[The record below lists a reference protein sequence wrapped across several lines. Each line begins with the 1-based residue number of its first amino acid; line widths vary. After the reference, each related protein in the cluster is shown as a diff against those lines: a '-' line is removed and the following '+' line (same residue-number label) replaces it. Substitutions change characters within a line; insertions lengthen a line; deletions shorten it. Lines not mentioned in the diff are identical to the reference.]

1 MKNSLILVGTQ
12 WGDEGKGKIVDYF
25 SEKFSAVCRFQGG
38 HNAGHTIYND
48 EKKFVLHLIPS
59 GIFYDHVSCFIGQG
73 VILSLDSLLEEIET
87 IESKG
92 INLDGKLRIS
102 RYCSL
107 LLPIHA
113 KIDQLREDKKNKIG
127 TTRRG
132 IGPAYEDKTAR
143 RSIKAFDLE
152 DDSLLEDK
160 LKNLLDYY
168 NFQIENIHKAEK
180 FHYQEVFD
188 NLKETYSKTSK
199 FFGEVTDSL
208 EEIYEKGKHI
218 LYEGAQG
225 TLLDVDYGTYPYV
238 TSSNT
243 LATSVGVGSGFPKS
257 IYADVLGVVKAY
269 TTRVGEGPFPTE
281 LHDEYGEK
289 IAEIGNVFGATTGRP
304 RRCGW
309 LDLVALKYSAKLNN
323 LTSLCVTKLD
333 VLDSFSE
340 IKVCD
345 EYEIDN
351 EIVQYKSRQLHK
363 VEPKY
368 KTFKGWEQSLGECQN
383 YSELPKETREFL
395 EFIEDYTKVKISLI
409 SNGPQRNDLI
419 HR

>member
-107 LLPIHA
+107 LLPVHA
-113 KIDQLREDKKNKIG
+113 KIDQLREDNKNKIG

-160 LKNLLDYY
+160 LKNILDYY

-180 FHYQEVFD
+180 FNYQEVFD

-199 FFGEVTDSL
+199 FFGDVTDSL
-208 EEIYEKGKHI
+208 EEIYEKGNHI

-257 IYADVLGVVKAY
+257 IYADVLGIVKAY

-289 IAEIGNVFGATTGRP
+289 IAKIGNEFGATTGRP

-340 IKVCD
+340 IKVCN

-363 VEPKY
+363 VKPKY
-368 KTFKGWEQSLGECQN
+368 KIFKGWEQSLSQCQK
-383 YSELPKETREFL
+383 YSELPKEAREFL

>member
-1 MKNSLILVGTQ
+1 MENSLILVGTQ

-143 RSIKAFDLE
+143 RSLKAFDLE

-199 FFGEVTDSL
+199 FFGDVTDSL
-208 EEIYEKGKHI
+208 EEIYEKGNHI

-289 IAEIGNVFGATTGRP
+289 IAEIGNEFGATTGRP

-363 VEPKY
+363 VKPKY
-368 KTFKGWEQSLGECQN
+368 KTFKGWEQSLGQCQN

>member
-1 MKNSLILVGTQ
+1 M
-12 WGDEGKGKIVDYF
+12 
-25 SEKFSAVCRFQGG
+25 
-38 HNAGHTIYND
+38 
-48 EKKFVLHLIPS
+48 
-59 GIFYDHVSCFIGQG
+59 
-73 VILSLDSLLEEIET
+73 
-87 IESKG
+87 
-92 INLDGKLRIS
+92 
-102 RYCSL
+102 
-107 LLPIHA
+107 
-113 KIDQLREDKKNKIG
+113 
-127 TTRRG
+127 
-132 IGPAYEDKTAR
+132 
-143 RSIKAFDLE
+143 
-152 DDSLLEDK
+152 
-160 LKNLLDYY
+160 KNLLDYY

-180 FHYQEVFD
+180 FYYQEVFD

-199 FFGEVTDSL
+199 FFGDVTDSL

-289 IAEIGNVFGATTGRP
+289 IAKIGNEFGATTGRP

-363 VEPKY
+363 VKPKY
-368 KTFKGWEQSLGECQN
+368 KIFKGWEQSLSQCQN
-383 YSELPKETREFL
+383 YSELPKGAREFL

>member
-25 SEKFSAVCRFQGG
+25 SEKFSAVCKFQGG

-281 LHDEYGEK
+281 LHDEHGEK
-289 IAEIGNVFGATTGRP
+289 IAEIGNEFGATTGRP

>member
-188 NLKETYSKTSK
+188 NLKETYSNTSK
-199 FFGEVTDSL
+199 FFGDVTDSL
-208 EEIYEKGKHI
+208 EEIYEKGNHI

-289 IAEIGNVFGATTGRP
+289 IAEIGNEFGATTGRP

-363 VEPKY
+363 VKPKY
-368 KTFKGWEQSLGECQN
+368 KTFKGWEQSLGQCQN

>member
-1 MKNSLILVGTQ
+1 MENSLILVGTQ

-48 EKKFVLHLIPS
+48 KKKFVLHLIPS
-59 GIFYDHVSCFIGQG
+59 GIFYNHVSCFIGQG
-73 VILSLDSLLEEIET
+73 VILSLDSLLEEVET

-107 LLPIHA
+107 LLPVHA
-113 KIDQLREDKKNKIG
+113 KIDQLREDNKNKIG

-180 FHYQEVFD
+180 FNYQEVFD

-199 FFGEVTDSL
+199 FFGDVTDSL
-208 EEIYEKGKHI
+208 EEIYEKGNHI

-257 IYADVLGVVKAY
+257 IYADVLGIVKAY

-289 IAEIGNVFGATTGRP
+289 IAKIGNEFGATTGRP

>member
-48 EKKFVLHLIPS
+48 QKKFVLHLIPS

-199 FFGEVTDSL
+199 FFGDVTDSL
-208 EEIYEKGKHI
+208 EEIYEKGNHI

-281 LHDEYGEK
+281 LHDEHGEK
-289 IAEIGNVFGATTGRP
+289 IAEIGNEFGATTGRP

>member
-1 MKNSLILVGTQ
+1 MENSLILVGTQ

-25 SEKFSAVCRFQGG
+25 SEKFSAVCRVQGG

-48 EKKFVLHLIPS
+48 KKKFVLHLIPS

-73 VILSLDSLLEEIET
+73 VILSLDSLLEEVET

-107 LLPIHA
+107 LLPVHA
-113 KIDQLREDKKNKIG
+113 KIDQLREDNKNKIG

-180 FHYQEVFD
+180 FNYQEVFD

-199 FFGEVTDSL
+199 FFGDVTDSL
-208 EEIYEKGKHI
+208 EEIYEKGNHI

-289 IAEIGNVFGATTGRP
+289 IAKIGNEFGATTGRP

-323 LTSLCVTKLD
+323 LTSLCVTNLD

-351 EIVQYKSRQLHK
+351 EIVQYKSSQLHK

>member
-1 MKNSLILVGTQ
+1 MENSLILVGTQ

-48 EKKFVLHLIPS
+48 KKKFVLHLIPS
-59 GIFYDHVSCFIGQG
+59 GIFYNHVSCFIGQG
-73 VILSLDSLLEEIET
+73 VILSLDSLLEEVET

-113 KIDQLREDKKNKIG
+113 KIDQLREDNKNKIG

-180 FHYQEVFD
+180 FNYQEVFD

-199 FFGEVTDSL
+199 FFGDVTDSL
-208 EEIYEKGKHI
+208 EEIYEKGNHI

-257 IYADVLGVVKAY
+257 IYADVLGIVKAY

-289 IAEIGNVFGATTGRP
+289 IAKIGNEFGATTGRP

-363 VEPKY
+363 VKPKY
-368 KTFKGWEQSLGECQN
+368 KIFKGWEQSLSQCQN

>member
-289 IAEIGNVFGATTGRP
+289 IAEIGNEFGATTGRP

>member
-48 EKKFVLHLIPS
+48 KKKFVLHLIPS
-59 GIFYDHVSCFIGQG
+59 GIFYNHVSCFIGQG

-107 LLPIHA
+107 LLPVHA
-113 KIDQLREDKKNKIG
+113 KIDQLREDNKNKIG

-180 FHYQEVFD
+180 FNYQEVFE

-199 FFGEVTDSL
+199 FFGDVTDSL
-208 EEIYEKGKHI
+208 EEIYEKGNHI

-257 IYADVLGVVKAY
+257 IYANVLGVVKAY

-281 LHDEYGEK
+281 LNDEYGEK
-289 IAEIGNVFGATTGRP
+289 IAKIGNEFGATTGRP

-363 VEPKY
+363 VKPKY
-368 KTFKGWEQSLGECQN
+368 KTFKGWEQSLGQCQN

-409 SNGPQRNDLI
+409 SNGPHRNDLI

>member
-1 MKNSLILVGTQ
+1 MENSLILVGTQ

-48 EKKFVLHLIPS
+48 KKKFVLHLIPS
-59 GIFYDHVSCFIGQG
+59 GIFYNHVSCFIGQG
-73 VILSLDSLLEEIET
+73 VILSLDSLLEEVET

-107 LLPIHA
+107 LLPVHA
-113 KIDQLREDKKNKIG
+113 KIDQLREDNKNKIG

-180 FHYQEVFD
+180 FNYQEVFD

-199 FFGEVTDSL
+199 FFGDVTDSL
-208 EEIYEKGKHI
+208 EEIYEKGNHI

-257 IYADVLGVVKAY
+257 IYADVLGIVKAY

-289 IAEIGNVFGATTGRP
+289 IAKIGNEFGATTGRP

-340 IKVCD
+340 IKVCN

-363 VEPKY
+363 VKPKY
-368 KTFKGWEQSLGECQN
+368 KIFKGWEQSLSQCQN
-383 YSELPKETREFL
+383 YSELPKEAREFL

>member
-73 VILSLDSLLEEIET
+73 VILSLDSLLEEMET

-199 FFGEVTDSL
+199 FFGDVTDSL
-208 EEIYEKGKHI
+208 EEIYEKGNHI

-289 IAEIGNVFGATTGRP
+289 IAEIGNEFGATTGRP

>member
-73 VILSLDSLLEEIET
+73 VILSLDSLHEENET

-168 NFQIENIHKAEK
+168 NFQIENIHNAEK
-180 FHYQEVFD
+180 FSYQEVFD
-188 NLKETYSKTSK
+188 NLKETYNKTSK
-199 FFGEVTDSL
+199 FFGDVTDSL
-208 EEIYEKGKHI
+208 EEIYEKGNHI

-289 IAEIGNVFGATTGRP
+289 IAEIGNEFGATTGRP

-363 VEPKY
+363 VKPKY
-368 KTFKGWEQSLGECQN
+368 KTFKGWEQSLGQCQN

>member
-1 MKNSLILVGTQ
+1 MENSLILVGTQ

-25 SEKFSAVCRFQGG
+25 SEKFSAVCRFQDG

-48 EKKFVLHLIPS
+48 KKKFVLHLIPS

-73 VILSLDSLLEEIET
+73 VILSLDSLLEEVET

-107 LLPIHA
+107 LLPVHA

-180 FHYQEVFD
+180 FNYQEVFD

-199 FFGEVTDSL
+199 FFGDVTDSL
-208 EEIYEKGKHI
+208 EEIYEKGNHI

-257 IYADVLGVVKAY
+257 IYADVLGIVKAY

-289 IAEIGNVFGATTGRP
+289 IAKIGNEFGATTGRP

-323 LTSLCVTKLD
+323 LTNLCVTKLD

-340 IKVCD
+340 IKVCN

-363 VEPKY
+363 VKPKY
-368 KTFKGWEQSLGECQN
+368 KIFKGWEQSLSQCQN
-383 YSELPKETREFL
+383 YSELPKEAREFL

>member
-1 MKNSLILVGTQ
+1 MENSLILVGTQ

-48 EKKFVLHLIPS
+48 KKKFVLHLIPS

-73 VILSLDSLLEEIET
+73 VILSLDSLLEEVET

-107 LLPIHA
+107 LLPVHA
-113 KIDQLREDKKNKIG
+113 KIDQLREDNKNKIG

-281 LHDEYGEK
+281 LHDEHGEK
-289 IAEIGNVFGATTGRP
+289 IAEIGNEFGATTGRP

>member
-199 FFGEVTDSL
+199 FFGDVTDSL
-208 EEIYEKGKHI
+208 EEIYEKGNHI

-281 LHDEYGEK
+281 LHDKNGEK
-289 IAEIGNVFGATTGRP
+289 IAKIGNEFGATTGRP

-363 VEPKY
+363 VKPKY
-368 KTFKGWEQSLGECQN
+368 KTFKGWEQSLGQCQN

>member
-1 MKNSLILVGTQ
+1 MENSLILIGTQ

-48 EKKFVLHLIPS
+48 KKKFVLHLIPS

-73 VILSLDSLLEEIET
+73 VILSLDSLLEEVET

-107 LLPIHA
+107 LLPVHA
-113 KIDQLREDKKNKIG
+113 KIDQLREDNKNKIG

-180 FHYQEVFD
+180 FNYQEVFD

-199 FFGEVTDSL
+199 FFGDVTDSL
-208 EEIYEKGKHI
+208 EEIYEKGNHI

-257 IYADVLGVVKAY
+257 IYADVLGIVKAY

-281 LHDEYGEK
+281 LHDEHGEK
-289 IAEIGNVFGATTGRP
+289 IAEIGNEFGATTGRP

-309 LDLVALKYSAKLNN
+309 LDLVALKYSVKLNN

-363 VEPKY
+363 VKPKY
-368 KTFKGWEQSLGECQN
+368 KIFKGWEQSLSQCQN
-383 YSELPKETREFL
+383 YSELPKEAREFL

>member
-12 WGDEGKGKIVDYF
+12 WGDEGKGKIVDYY

-48 EKKFVLHLIPS
+48 KKKFVLHLIPS

-73 VILSLDSLLEEIET
+73 VILSLDSLLDEVET
-87 IESKG
+87 IESRG

-107 LLPIHA
+107 LLPVHA
-113 KIDQLREDKKNKIG
+113 KIDQLREDNKNKIG

-180 FHYQEVFD
+180 FNYQEVFE

-199 FFGEVTDSL
+199 FFGDVTDSL
-208 EEIYEKGKHI
+208 EEIYEKGNHI

-281 LHDEYGEK
+281 LHDEYGQS
-289 IAEIGNVFGATTGRP
+289 IAKIGNEFGATTGRP

-363 VEPKY
+363 VKPKY
-368 KTFKGWEQSLGECQN
+368 KTFKGWEQSLGQCQN

-395 EFIEDYTKVKISLI
+395 EFIEDYTEVKISLI

>member
-92 INLDGKLRIS
+92 INLDGRLRIS

-199 FFGEVTDSL
+199 FFGDVTDSL
-208 EEIYEKGKHI
+208 EEIYEKGNHI

-289 IAEIGNVFGATTGRP
+289 IAEIGNEFGATTGRP

-363 VEPKY
+363 VKPKY
-368 KTFKGWEQSLGECQN
+368 KTFKGWEQSLGQCQN

>member
-188 NLKETYSKTSK
+188 NLKETYRKTSK
-199 FFGEVTDSL
+199 FFGDVTDSL
-208 EEIYEKGKHI
+208 EEIYEKGNHI

-225 TLLDVDYGTYPYV
+225 TLLDVDYGTYPFV

-281 LHDEYGEK
+281 LQDEYGEK
-289 IAEIGNVFGATTGRP
+289 IAEIGNEFGATTGRP

>member
-1 MKNSLILVGTQ
+1 MENSLILVGTQ

-48 EKKFVLHLIPS
+48 KKKFVLHLIPS

-73 VILSLDSLLEEIET
+73 VILSLDSLLEEVET

-107 LLPIHA
+107 LLPVHA
-113 KIDQLREDKKNKIG
+113 KIDQLREDNKNKIG

-180 FHYQEVFD
+180 FNYQEVFD

-199 FFGEVTDSL
+199 FFGDVTDSL
-208 EEIYEKGKHI
+208 EEIYEKGNHI

-257 IYADVLGVVKAY
+257 IYADVLGIVKAY

-281 LHDEYGEK
+281 LHDEHGEK
-289 IAEIGNVFGATTGRP
+289 IAEIGNEFGATTGRP

-363 VEPKY
+363 VKPKY
-368 KTFKGWEQSLGECQN
+368 KIFKGWEQSLNQCQN
-383 YSELPKETREFL
+383 YSELPKEAREFL

>member
-12 WGDEGKGKIVDYF
+12 WGDEGKGKIVDYY

-48 EKKFVLHLIPS
+48 KKKFVLHLIPS
-59 GIFYDHVSCFIGQG
+59 GIFYNHVSCFIGQG

-107 LLPIHA
+107 LLPVHA
-113 KIDQLREDKKNKIG
+113 KIDQLREDNKNKIG

-180 FHYQEVFD
+180 FNYQEVFE

-199 FFGEVTDSL
+199 FFGDVTDSL
-208 EEIYEKGKHI
+208 EEIYEKGNHI

-257 IYADVLGVVKAY
+257 IYANVLGVVKAY

-281 LHDEYGEK
+281 LNDEYGEK
-289 IAEIGNVFGATTGRP
+289 IAKIGNEFGATTGRP

-363 VEPKY
+363 VKPKY
-368 KTFKGWEQSLGECQN
+368 KTFKGWEQSLGQCQN

-409 SNGPQRNDLI
+409 SNGPHRNDLI

>member
-199 FFGEVTDSL
+199 FFGDVTDSL
-208 EEIYEKGKHI
+208 EEIYEKGNHI

-281 LHDEYGEK
+281 LHDENGEK
-289 IAEIGNVFGATTGRP
+289 IAEIGNEFGATTGRP

-323 LTSLCVTKLD
+323 LSSLCVTKLD

-363 VEPKY
+363 VKPKY
-368 KTFKGWEQSLGECQN
+368 KTFKGWEQSLGQCQN

>member
-199 FFGEVTDSL
+199 FFGDVTDSL
-208 EEIYEKGKHI
+208 EEIYEKGNHI

-281 LHDEYGEK
+281 LHDEDGEK
-289 IAEIGNVFGATTGRP
+289 IAEIGNEFGATTGRP

-363 VEPKY
+363 VKPKY
-368 KTFKGWEQSLGECQN
+368 KTFKGWEQSLGQCQN

>member
-180 FHYQEVFD
+180 FQYQEVFD

-199 FFGEVTDSL
+199 FFGDVTDSL
-208 EEIYEKGKHI
+208 EEIYEKGNHI

-289 IAEIGNVFGATTGRP
+289 IAEIGNEFGATTGRP

-363 VEPKY
+363 VKPKY
-368 KTFKGWEQSLGECQN
+368 KTFKGWEQSLGQCQN

>member
-1 MKNSLILVGTQ
+1 MENSLILVGTQ

-48 EKKFVLHLIPS
+48 KKKFVLHLIPS
-59 GIFYDHVSCFIGQG
+59 GIFYNHVSCFIGQG
-73 VILSLDSLLEEIET
+73 VILSLDSLLEEVET

-199 FFGEVTDSL
+199 FFGDVTDSL
-208 EEIYEKGKHI
+208 EEIYEKGNHI

-289 IAEIGNVFGATTGRP
+289 IAEIGNEFGATTGRP

-383 YSELPKETREFL
+383 YSELPKEAREFL

>member
-73 VILSLDSLLEEIET
+73 VILSLDSLLEEVET

-113 KIDQLREDKKNKIG
+113 KIDQLREDNKNKIG

-152 DDSLLEDK
+152 DDSLLEVK

-180 FHYQEVFD
+180 FNYQEVFD

-199 FFGEVTDSL
+199 FFGDVTDSL
-208 EEIYEKGKHI
+208 EEIYEKGNHI

-289 IAEIGNVFGATTGRP
+289 IAKIGNEFGATTGRP

-363 VEPKY
+363 VKPKY
-368 KTFKGWEQSLGECQN
+368 KIFKGWEQSLSQCQN
-383 YSELPKETREFL
+383 YSELPKGAREFL